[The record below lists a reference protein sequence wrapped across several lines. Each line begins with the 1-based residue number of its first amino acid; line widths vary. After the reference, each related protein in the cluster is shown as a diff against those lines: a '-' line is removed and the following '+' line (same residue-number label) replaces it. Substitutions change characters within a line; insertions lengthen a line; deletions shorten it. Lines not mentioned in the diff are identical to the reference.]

1 MSRFSAVLPPLEA
14 DKSGSIDQISLGAE
28 VVRRAIALRRLLSR
42 QIALAL
48 DYAETMQELESLDDE
63 DLRDLRLNRADF
75 RDIAWAEAWRR
86 YRGHQ
91 QRMSSR

>member
-1 MSRFSAVLPPLEA
+1 VLELRSLFSRL
-14 DKSGSIDQISLGAE
+14 
-28 VVRRAIALRRLLSR
+28 
-42 QIALAL
+42 IALAL
-48 DYAETMQELESLDDE
+48 DYAETMRELESLDDE
-63 DLRDLRLNRADF
+63 DLRGLRFNRADF